1 MTRTAEPLPDAP
13 DSRMRT
19 TIVTVGVVGAG
30 TSLAALVVF
39 GPRLA
44 FSVAIGAALAL
55 SNLWALARIMAPMF
69 QSSPPAGSRGAQV
82 LLVVPKMLG
91 LVAIAWLLM
100 RQGVVSPMP
109 MLVGFGSLPIG
120 IVIGSLVSDRSA
132 PGQAGKD

>member
-1 MTRTAEPLPDAP
+1 MAPTAEPLPSAP

-19 TIVTVGVVGAG
+19 AIVTVGVVGAG
-30 TSLAALVVF
+30 TSLAALFVF

-44 FSVAIGAALAL
+44 LSVAIGASLAV
-55 SNLWALARIMAPMF
+55 SNLWALSRIVAPMF
-69 QSSPPAGSRGAQV
+69 QSAPHAGGRGAQV

-91 LVAIAWLLM
+91 LLVATWLLM

-132 PGQAGKD
+132 PGRAGKD